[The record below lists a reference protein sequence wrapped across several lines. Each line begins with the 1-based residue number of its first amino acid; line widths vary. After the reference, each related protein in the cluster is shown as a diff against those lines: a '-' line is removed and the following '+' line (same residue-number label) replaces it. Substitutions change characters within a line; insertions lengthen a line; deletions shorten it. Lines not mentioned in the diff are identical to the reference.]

1 MNGYYAQVNQERNQ
15 LQGLLEEKTRELR
28 EHEMTIRTNEQD
40 IKDKN
45 DMQELLRNQIQ
56 QYSRDYEEERVSR
69 EKFALQFNKMQATLK
84 EKDAEIESLQD
95 QLMKIGTDRLRS
107 ASDVSYLRWQG
118 TVFVWLHCKIFY
130 SLKHTSYCN

>member
-95 QLMKIGTDRLRS
+95 QLMKIGTDHLRS
-107 ASDVSYLRWQG
+107 ASDVSYLLG
-118 TVFVWLHCKIFY
+118 SGYSYDSHA
-130 SLKHTSYCN
+130 SLKNKK

>member
-107 ASDVSYLRWQG
+107 ASDVSYLLILSESKRKK
-118 TVFVWLHCKIFY
+118 TCAK
-130 SLKHTSYCN
+130 N

>member
-1 MNGYYAQVNQERNQ
+1 M
-15 LQGLLEEKTRELR
+15 RELR

-56 QYSRDYEEERVSR
+56 QYSRDYEEECVSR

-84 EKDAEIESLQD
+84 EKDIEIEALQD

-107 ASDVSYLRWQG
+107 ASDVSYLLILSESKRKK
-118 TVFVWLHCKIFY
+118 TCAK
-130 SLKHTSYCN
+130 N